1 VTVDGKKKLSI
12 LQPMADAYEPST
24 EEGQRVFRKLQATL
38 YEGAPSS
45 PERALPVNAMTFLGL
60 CCVAGVLALGSMVY
74 GRHASGPAS
83 DTMSKENVADVSS
96 PKLAS
101 SGTSREGDIQ
111 LPESLGDSDNSVPCV
126 AVDDLP
132 ELVGTAP
139 TQAMPIPARSRPPI
153 AIASAA
159 VEESTLEREAR
170 LIAGADSA
178 LRDGDAPRALALLDE
193 HARLFP
199 QGWLASDRAGERVL
213 VLCALGQHER
223 AIREAE
229 AFLQGRAPSPLTRRI
244 AGSCAGD
251 LGK

>member
-1 VTVDGKKKLSI
+1 MTVDGKKKLSI

-159 VEESTLEREAR
+159 VEEHTGAGSALDRWGGQRPTRRRCPARARAPGRARAPLSAR
-170 LIAGADSA
+170 L
-178 LRDGDAPRALALLDE
+178 
-193 HARLFP
+193 
-199 QGWLASDRAGERVL
+199 AGERSRR
-213 VLCALGQHER
+213 R
-223 AIREAE
+223 A
-229 AFLQGRAPSPLTRRI
+229 SPRTVRFRP
-244 AGSCAGD
+244 A
-251 LGK
+251 